1 MRFAQRT
8 LISRIVWTTLIVTAV
23 AMAAM
28 VVTVMLVLSA
38 LTNKNID
45 ARLRDQ
51 LTAVSSTVEVG
62 TDGNLTALETPN
74 DTVDDTTWVYAA
86 DGTLVEGPH
95 VGKRLTSTADSL
107 SGVRK
112 QTRLDRDERSFL
124 AAPVRRGGKVEAVV
138 VVEAPLEP
146 YESTRNLTLLGLL
159 VLAVTV
165 TGGSAAIA
173 AWTVKRT
180 LGPVE
185 SMAARARDWSEHDL
199 EARFDTTAADDE
211 FGRLGRTLNVLL
223 DRVAGALRSE
233 QQLTSELAHELRTPL
248 TAIRGEAEL
257 TMMTSPSPDVAERLV
272 RIVDL
277 VDRMSTT
284 ISSLLAIARNDPR
297 LESRMTAADLVEAV
311 LEHRPDRPALT
322 VSRDGLDGVE
332 MSVPAELAVRALAPI
347 VDNAFTHARTSVEFR
362 AAAHERVVEIT
373 VSDDG
378 DGISVD
384 DPESVF
390 RSGARGSESHGA
402 GLGLALSRRVA
413 RTLGGDVR
421 ITSADRPTSFTLTL
435 PRTT

>member
-1 MRFAQRT
+1 MRWSHRT
-8 LISRIVWTTLIVTAV
+8 LISRIVWTTLIVTAI

-38 LTNKNID
+38 LTNKNIE

-51 LTAVSSTVEVG
+51 LTAVSSTVKVDSEG
-62 TDGNLTALETPN
+62 TVTALETPD
-74 DTVDDTTWVYAA
+74 DTIDDTTWVYTA
-86 DGTLVEGPH
+86 DGTLVEGPR
-95 VGKRLTSTADSL
+95 VGHRLTSTADSL
-107 SGVRK
+107 ADVRS
-112 QTRLDRDERSFL
+112 QTRLDRHERSFL
-124 AAPVRRGGKVEAVV
+124 AAPVVREGKVRAVV

-146 YESTRNLTLLGLL
+146 YESTRNLTLVGLIA
-159 VLAVTV
+159 LALTV

-173 AWTVKRT
+173 AWAVKRT

-199 EARFDTTAADDE
+199 ESRFDTTAADDE

-257 TMMTSPSPDVAERLV
+257 AIMASPGPVITERLDRV
-272 RIVDL
+272 VAL

-284 ISSLLAIARNDPR
+284 ISSLLAIARNDAR
-297 LESRMTAADLVEAV
+297 LEARTTATALVNEV
-311 LEHRPDRPALT
+311 LEHRPDRPGLN
-322 VSRDGLDGVE
+322 VSTHDVE
-332 MSVPAELAVRALAPI
+332 DVEVSVPTELAARALAPI
-347 VDNAFTHARTSVEFR
+347 VENAFTHARTSVQFLTVV
-362 AAAHERVVEIT
+362 HERSIEIM

-378 DGISVD
+378 PGIAAD
-384 DPESVF
+384 DSESIF
-390 RSGARGSESHGA
+390 RSGERGIDSDGA

-413 RTLGGDVR
+413 RTLGGDVHL
-421 ITSADRPTSFTLTL
+421 TSPHNPTTFALTL
-435 PRTT
+435 PRS

>member
-1 MRFAQRT
+1 MRFSQRT
-8 LISRIVWTTLIVTAV
+8 LISRIVWTTLVVTAV

-38 LTNKNID
+38 LTNKNIE

-51 LTAVSSTVEVG
+51 LTAVSSTVKVG
-62 TDGNLTALETPN
+62 PDGTVTALETPD
-74 DTVDDTTWVYAA
+74 DTIDDTTWIYEA
-86 DGTLVEGPH
+86 DGTLVEGPR
-95 VGKRLTSTADSL
+95 VGQRLTSTAESL
-107 SGVRK
+107 SAVRK
-112 QTRLDRDERSFL
+112 QTRLDRHERSFL
-124 AAPVRRGGKVEAVV
+124 AGPVRRDGKVEAVV

-159 VLAVTV
+159 ALTFTV

-185 SMAARARDWSEHDL
+185 SMAAQARDWSEHDL
-199 EARFDTTAADDE
+199 ESRFDTTAADDE

-257 TMMTSPSPDVAERLV
+257 TIMASPGPVITERLDRV
-272 RIVDL
+272 VAL

-284 ISSLLAIARNDPR
+284 ITSLLAIARNDAR
-297 LESRMTAADLVEAV
+297 LDTRTTATALVNEV
-311 LEHRPDRPALT
+311 LEHRPDRPGLT
-322 VSRDGLDGVE
+322 VSTHDGEDVE
-332 MSVPAELAVRALAPI
+332 ISVPAELAARALGPI
-347 VDNAFTHARTSVEFR
+347 VENAFIHARTSVEFR
-362 AAAHERVVEIT
+362 TVTHERSIEIM

-378 DGISVD
+378 VGIAAD
-384 DPESVF
+384 DVESIF
-390 RSGARGSESHGA
+390 RSGERGIDSDGA

-413 RTLGGDVR
+413 RTLGGDVNV
-421 ITSADRPTSFTLTL
+421 TSPSCPTTFPLTL
-435 PRTT
+435 PRS

>member
-1 MRFAQRT
+1 MRLPRRT
-8 LISRIVWTTLIVTAV
+8 LISRIVWTTLIVTAI

-38 LTNKNID
+38 LTNKNIE

-51 LTAVSSTVEVG
+51 LTAVSSTIKVDSDG
-62 TDGNLTALETPN
+62 TVTALETPD
-74 DTVDDTTWVYAA
+74 DTIDDTTWVYSRG
-86 DGTLVEGPH
+86 GTLLEGPR
-95 VGKRLTSTADSL
+95 VSKRLTSTAASL
-107 SGVRK
+107 AGVRK
-112 QTRLDRDERSFL
+112 QTRLDRHERSFL
-124 AAPVRRGGKVEAVV
+124 AGPVRRGGQVQAVV

-146 YESTRNLTLLGLL
+146 YESTRNDTLMGLLTLALI
-159 VLAVTV
+159 V

-185 SMAARARDWSEHDL
+185 SMAARAQDWSEHDL
-199 EARFDTTAADDE
+199 ESRFETTAADDE

-257 TMMTSPSPDVAERLV
+257 TMMISNSPDITERLQRV
-272 RIVDL
+272 VDL

-284 ISSLLAIARNDPR
+284 ITSLLAIARNDAR
-297 LESRMTAADLVEAV
+297 SDTRTNAADLIAAV
-311 LEHRPDRPALT
+311 LEHHPDRPGLT
-322 VSRDGLDGVE
+322 VSSHDVSALA
-332 MSVPAELAVRALAPI
+332 MSVPSELAVRALAPI
-347 VDNAFTHARTSVEFR
+347 VENAFTHARTSIEFSATAGER
-362 AAAHERVVEIT
+362 AVEIT

-378 DGISVD
+378 HGIAAD
-384 DPESVF
+384 DLETVF
-390 RSGARGSESHGA
+390 RSGERDVRSDGA

-421 ITSADRPTSFTLTL
+421 VTSSGSPTSFTLTL
-435 PRTT
+435 PRT

>member
-1 MRFAQRT
+1 MRLPQHT
-8 LISRIVWTTLIVTAV
+8 LISRIVWTTLIATAV

-38 LTNKNID
+38 LTNKNIE
-45 ARLRDQ
+45 ARLHDQ
-51 LTAVSSTVEVG
+51 LAAVSSTVKVSS
-62 TDGNLTALETPN
+62 DGSVSALETPN
-74 DTVDDTTWVYAA
+74 DLIDDTTWVYAG
-86 DGTLVEGPH
+86 DGALVEGPRAAR
-95 VGKRLTSTADSL
+95 RLTATADSL

-112 QTRLDRDERSFL
+112 QTRLDRQERSFL
-124 AAPVRRGGKVEAVV
+124 AGPVERDGKVEAVV

-146 YESTRNLTLLGLL
+146 YESTRNLTLAGLL
-159 VLAVTV
+159 AIALIV

-185 SMAARARDWSEHDL
+185 SMSTQARDWSEHDL
-199 EARFDTTAADDE
+199 EARFDTTGADDE

-257 TMMTSPSPDVAERLV
+257 SMLVSPSPEVTARLGRV
-272 RIVDL
+272 VEL

-284 ISSLLAIARNDPR
+284 ITSLLAIARNEAR
-297 LESRMTAADLVEAV
+297 LDARTTATVLVEAV
-311 LEHRPDRPALT
+311 LEHHA
-322 VSRDGLDGVE
+322 DGPGVAISHDGVGDVE
-332 MSVPAELAVRALAPI
+332 MSVPTELAVRALAPI
-347 VDNAFTHARTSVEFR
+347 VENAFIHARTSVTFR
-362 AAAHERVVEIT
+362 AAATERSVAIT

-378 DGISVD
+378 QGIAQD
-384 DPESVF
+384 DLEAVF
-390 RSGARGSESHGA
+390 RSGERGAGSDGA

-421 ITSADRPTSFTLTL
+421 ITSPSGPTSFTLTL
-435 PRTT
+435 PRA